1 MLDEDQKWHKV
12 SLRFLG
18 DDLDLTAVTS
28 ALGLKPDVTG
38 QVGEHIGGNPRYAIY
53 ETNVWVYRY
62 TENDTLAL
70 TDQLSDFIGRLEH
83 RAVAIRELLARP
95 GVTAELF
102 LGFASGNGQG
112 GFMLPASLLARI
124 ADPGLDVSLDLYP
137 PSVDE
142 R

>member
-38 QVGEHIGGNPRYAIY
+38 RVGEHIGRNPRYAIY
-53 ETNVWVYRY
+53 ETNVWVHNH
-62 TENDTLAL
+62 TDNDTLSF
-70 TDQLSDFIGRLEH
+70 TDQLSDLIGRLEH
-83 RAVAIRELLARP
+83 RAAAMRELLAQP

-102 LGFASGNGQG
+102 LGFSSGNGQG
-112 GFMLPASLLARI
+112 GFTLPASLLARI
-124 ADPGLDVSLDLYP
+124 ANLGLDVSLDFYP
-137 PSVDE
+137 PSVGE